1 MFSAHMY
8 IVTAP
13 LYFRLSLSGDC
24 KSRDKICWRWK
35 KFSNPGTVDLWNDN
49 RSNNGTSLG
58 TTTLWP
64 TQVFHKC
71 DCSDQNLSRRL
82 QASGSQSTSSTR
94 YVWELLYFLSKHTNC
109 IPWKHPGSHSQDH
122 YPQKWTIPHTWEQVG
137 GVVVEIL
144 RVKFHFQFDTF
155 QTVSWQLI
163 NKMFSRLLLVENSL
177 DDNDKQ

>member
-1 MFSAHMY
+1 M
-8 IVTAP
+8 
-13 LYFRLSLSGDC
+13 RLSLSGNC
-24 KSRDKICWRWK
+24 KSRDKIWWRWK

-82 QASGSQSTSSTR
+82 QHQAYSQQVAR
-94 YVWELLYFLSKHTNC
+94 DMY
-109 IPWKHPGSHSQDH
+109 GSHFIFCPNTPIVFHENTQD
-122 YPQKWTIPHTWEQVG
+122 P
-137 GVVVEIL
+137 IL
-144 RVKFHFQFDTF
+144 RITIHKNEKYRILGDRLVVSLLRSSGWSFTFNLIHFI
-155 QTVSWQLI
+155 QTVGWQLI